1 MLKGIELNFI
11 PMERDLGITGL
22 VQSRDYLKKK
32 NHIIYQENNR

>member
-32 NHIIYQENNR
+32 TT